1 MKTDGWAFVEQG
13 PYSDTISRYLRNRY
27 GFIKDTVKKCLI
39 KKHYPCYY
47 ILNDQQK
54 TGMGKE
60 RYDEKRKKTGNY
72 L

>member
-1 MKTDGWAFVEQG
+1 MLL
-13 PYSDTISRYLRNRY
+13 YS
-27 GFIKDTVKKCLI
+27 
-39 KKHYPCYY
+39 
-47 ILNDQQK
+47 QQSTK